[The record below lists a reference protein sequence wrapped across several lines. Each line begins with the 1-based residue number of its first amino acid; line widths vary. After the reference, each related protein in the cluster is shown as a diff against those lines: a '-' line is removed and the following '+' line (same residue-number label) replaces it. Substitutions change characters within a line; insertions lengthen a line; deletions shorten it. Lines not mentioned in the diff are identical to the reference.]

1 MKNRIIKRHNDDIII
16 YKFKFNYHIAYFL
29 VHSRAVASNLALSVL

>member
-1 MKNRIIKRHNDDIII
+1 MKNRMIKRHSDDII

-29 VHSRAVASNLALSVL
+29 VHSLAVASNLALSVL